1 MVSDH
6 ALGTA
11 GRAGGVVQGNGVE
24 FVVGSGPVE
33 IGGALAEE
41 RFVIHGAEQH
51 TALVEG
57 IVYVD
62 HLRAAFEHAQGALR
76 DRAEFTVGD
85 EDFSLS
91 MRELEGERLAV
102 ETDIQSVQHGARHGH
117 AEMRFINR
125 RHVRRENGDGVA
137 RPDAMLRQG

>member
-1 MVSDH
+1 MGLNSS
-6 ALGTA
+6 
-11 GRAGGVVQGNGVE
+11 
-24 FVVGSGPVE
+24 SGAAQSKSATPS
-33 IGGALAEE
+33 EE
-41 RFVIHGAEQH
+41 GFVIHGAEQH
-51 TALVEG
+51 AALVQG

-62 HLRAAFEHAQGALR
+62 HQRAAFEYAQGALR

-85 EDFSLS
+85 EDFRLT

-125 RHVRRENGDGVA
+125 RHIRRD
-137 RPDAMLRQG
+137 